1 MRYRMATYW
10 VDGTTCAA
18 LEHRMY
24 INLRLKNLSTTYP
37 VRYLVFTKFSE
48 SAVEQYDSSRSYLN
62 LVGSYLFGMKHK
74 LLATQLSH
82 RNSGRKYSSW

>member
-24 INLRLKNLSTTYP
+24 INFRLKNLSTTYP
-37 VRYLVFTKFSE
+37 VRYLVT
-48 SAVEQYDSSRSYLN
+48 VETPSIIGRSSS
-62 LVGSYLFGMKHK
+62 
-74 LLATQLSH
+74 
-82 RNSGRKYSSW
+82 

>member
-37 VRYLVFTKFSE
+37 VRYLVFTKFSK
-48 SAVEQYDSSRSYLN
+48 SAVEQYDIR
-62 LVGSYLFGMKHK
+62 VPEPDRHRHHEQRRERH
-74 LLATQLSH
+74 QLGLE
-82 RNSGRKYSSW
+82 RARGP